1 MGMIRDCAGTLGRLP
16 RKSDFTEREVSYIKA
31 YFGPWPRALEA
42 AGVKQPRDFDR
53 IERNREKRARAKER
67 RGRAVQHPH
76 TDGDRTAEGAA
87 DRQSPSE
94 P

>member
-1 MGMIRDCAGTLGRLP
+1 MIRDCAGTRGRLP
-16 RKSDFTEREVSYIKA
+16 RKSDFSEREVLYIKA

-42 AGVKQPRDFDR
+42 AGVKQPREFDR

-67 RGRAVQHPH
+67 RNRAVQTPH
-76 TDGDRTAEGAA
+76 TDGDRTAGCAA